1 MASKNRVKELTE
13 VLQVLANPIR
23 LKILALLALKPRYAY
38 ELSKKLKISYPLVH
52 LHLSVLE
59 KAGIIES
66 DYVPGPRTRRV
77 YRLKDFRLVLSP
89 EVFREIGE
97 EIERQ

>member
-1 MASKNRVKELTE
+1 MASNIKIKELAE

-23 LKILALLALKPRYAY
+23 LKILALLALKPRYPY

-59 KAGIIES
+59 KAGLVES
-66 DYVPGPRTRRV
+66 DYVPGPRTKRV
-77 YRLKDFRLVLSP
+77 YRMKDFELILSP
-89 EVFREIGE
+89 KMFRQIGE
-97 EIERQ
+97 ELEAR